1 MPRKP
6 SPPEGL
12 ALQALREVEGLS
24 QEEVAQGAGMDRR
37 DVTDLERG
45 RKPLSPERLAGLA
58 KVLGFPA
65 AVAEGLRRC
74 FEWLYPPREEEGPPM
89 GLSLADRRAVLGA
102 ALSLTAGIA
111 QEIGAALLDD
121 RRRRD
126 RQDAE
131 RLFQPMRGASFA
143 DWERLFQHSSAV
155 SWALVERLCAE
166 SVRAAATDARRA
178 LGWAELACRAA
189 ERTAGGKAWRTR
201 VKGYATAFFANALRV
216 AGDLPGADAAFA
228 RAWGLWISSAAAAAG
243 PLEESRLF
251 DLEAS
256 LRREQRRLPE
266 ALERLDRAFALCKSP
281 EGEIRILLKKA
292 FTFEQM
298 GDAQRALAA
307 LDQAE
312 QGIQA
317 TGGDPRQLCV
327 LRFNR
332 GVSLCQLGRFEEA
345 AALLPGL
352 RAMTIRLA
360 NELDLV
366 RVLWL
371 ESRVKAGCGQEEEAL
386 AGLEQVRREF
396 AARGMVFDLALTNLE
411 LARLY
416 LRQGRTAETRQ
427 LAEETGTVLHQL
439 GVEREPQQAV
449 DLLRE
454 AARQE
459 AATLELV
466 ERAIAALYRVRP
478 TRR

>member
-24 QEEVAQGAGMDRR
+24 QEEVAQGAGIDRR

-45 RKPLSPERLAGLA
+45 RKPLPPERLAALA

-74 FEWLYPPREEEGPPM
+74 FGWLYPPREEEGPPV

-111 QEIGAALLDD
+111 QEIGAAFLDD

-126 RQDAE
+126 RQAAE
-131 RLFQPMRGASFA
+131 RLFQPLRGASFA
-143 DWERLFQHSSAV
+143 DWDRLFKGTSAV

-166 SVRAAATDARRA
+166 SVRTAPADARRA

-189 ERTAGGKAWRTR
+189 ERTAGGKAWRAR

-228 RAWGLWISSAAAAAG
+228 RTWGLWISGAAAAAG

-256 LRREQRRLPE
+256 LRRDQRRLPE
-266 ALERLDRAFALCKSP
+266 ALERLDRAFALCRSP
-281 EGEIRILLKKA
+281 EGEIRILLKQA
-292 FTFEQM
+292 LTYEQM

-307 LDQAE
+307 LAQAE
-312 QGIQA
+312 QGMETA
-317 TGGDPRQLCV
+317 GGDPRQLCL

-332 GVSLCQLGRFEEA
+332 GVCLCHLGRFDEA
-345 AALLPGL
+345 AALLPDL
-352 RAMTIRLA
+352 RTMTIRLA

-386 AGLEQVRREF
+386 AGLQQVRREF
-396 AARGMVFDLALTNLE
+396 AARGLVFDLALTSLE

-416 LRQGRTAETRQ
+416 LRQGRRAETCQ
-427 LAEETGTVLHQL
+427 LAEEVGTVLRQL
-439 GVEREPQQAV
+439 GVESEARQAV
-449 DLLRE
+449 ELFRE

-459 AATLELV
+459 AATLDLV
-466 ERAIAALYRVRP
+466 ERAIAALYRARP
-478 TRR
+478 ARR